1 MAFNGTNGTVW
12 TNGTVDKSTTESVER
27 PADKIKSVLVL
38 CVIFFVF
45 AILFFTFL
53 RKKNRKVYAPRL
65 LLLGTESSIKEP
77 LFSWVTSAFSTKDE
91 DIFMLAGMDA
101 LVFLRFMRLMLK
113 FAVCSLPYGICVLI
127 PLNVHGGNGLD
138 DGLTKMSMSNVEEKS
153 SYLWAHWVAVYL
165 YSILILVFCLQE
177 WKVYISYRQRHM
189 KRSRDFAVLVKE
201 LPDNVSELYF
211 IPKKK

>member
-1 MAFNGTNGTVW
+1 M
-12 TNGTVDKSTTESVER
+12 
-27 PADKIKSVLVL
+27 
-38 CVIFFVF
+38 
-45 AILFFTFL
+45 
-53 RKKNRKVYAPRL
+53 YAPRL

-153 SYLWAHWVAVYL
+153 PYLWAHWVAVYL

-177 WKVYISYRQRHM
+177 WKVYISFRQRHL
-189 KRSRDFAVLVKE
+189 KKASSSDFAVLVKE
-201 LPDNVSELYF
+201 LPKNVSKLQFLSLYQCL
-211 IPKKK
+211 